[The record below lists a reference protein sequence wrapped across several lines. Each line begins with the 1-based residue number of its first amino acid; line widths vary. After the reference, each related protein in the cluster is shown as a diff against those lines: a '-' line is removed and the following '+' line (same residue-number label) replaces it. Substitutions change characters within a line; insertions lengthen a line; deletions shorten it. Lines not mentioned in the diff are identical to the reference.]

1 MCKRCFA
8 LLLLSV
14 CAWTQSLPI
23 DDPSDAVVAVVN
35 GRKITKSEYQKMVEA
50 QDANMRALAQ
60 QQPKA
65 FLEQYALYDAVL
77 TAAEKAGLDK
87 QSPFKERI
95 AMSRRQILVTGFI
108 DQHHKDFNVPIEEA
122 KSFYE
127 KNKDMYQQAMVR
139 VIFVTGM
146 SETRNLGDDKVTKAR
161 TPEETKERAETAAK
175 LAREGIDFAK
185 VAQQYSDDPESA
197 KKGGEFPHPIRPTS
211 ANVPSNIRGPILA
224 AKAGEIIG
232 PIQHDTGF
240 YIFKVLS
247 NGQAS
252 FDQVKEDLVKEM
264 KDAGLKHWLDE
275 FKKNSSVSIQNEAL
289 LTEAAKAK

>member
-1 MCKRCFA
+1 MWKRCFA
-8 LLLLSV
+8 LLLLCV
-14 CAWTQSLPI
+14 CAWTQGLPI

-95 AMSRRQILVTGFI
+95 AMTRRQILVTGFI

-139 VIFVTGM
+139 VIFITGM
-146 SETRNLGDDKVTKAR
+146 TETRNLDNNKVTKAR

-175 LAREGIDFAK
+175 LAREGVDFAK
-185 VAQQYSDDPESA
+185 VAQEYSDDPESG

-224 AKAGEIIG
+224 AKAGEIVG

>member
-289 LTEAAKAK
+289 LTEAAKA

>member
-1 MCKRCFA
+1 MCKRSFA

-14 CAWTQSLPI
+14 CAWTQGLPI

-139 VIFVTGM
+139 VIFITAM
-146 SETRNLGDDKVTKAR
+146 SETRNLDDHKVTKAR

-175 LAREGIDFAK
+175 LAREDVDFAK
-185 VAQQYSDDPESA
+185 VAQQYSDDPDSA
-197 KKGGEFPHPIRPTS
+197 KKGGEFPHPIRPGS
-211 ANVPSNIRGPILA
+211 ANVPANIRGPILA
-224 AKAGEIIG
+224 AKAGEIVG

-240 YIFKVLS
+240 YIFKVVS

>member
-127 KNKDMYQQAMVR
+127 KNKDLYQQAMVR

-211 ANVPSNIRGPILA
+211 ANVPSNIRGPILG